1 MSIAAV
7 SPMADRHEERAILIS
22 LRPHFAAG
30 VIAGEK
36 TFELRRT
43 RPIGATPG
51 MAVIL
56 YATAPVKGIVGL
68 CRLGQ
73 VFDGTRESIW
83 RMAGQESLLTR
94 REFDRYFIGAERVV
108 ALRLKSP
115 LRSPKPLSLASM
127 RHEWPGFHP
136 PRTFRYVDL
145 RGLNG
150 QRAPSLSPVRSE
162 GSLPVLR
169 VS

>member
-1 MSIAAV
+1 M
-7 SPMADRHEERAILIS
+7 PDRHEERAVLIS

-30 VIAGEK
+30 VIAGTK

-43 RPIGATPG
+43 RPTGATPG
-51 MAVIL
+51 MAVIV
-56 YATAPVKGIVGL
+56 YATAPVLGIVGV
-68 CRLGQ
+68 CRLAE

-83 RMAGQESLLTR
+83 RVAGQKSLLTR
-94 REFDRYFIGAERVV
+94 REFDRYFMGAENVV
-108 ALRLKSP
+108 ALRLERP
-115 LRSPKPLSLASM
+115 LRSAKPLSLASM

-150 QRAPSLSPVRSE
+150 QRAPSLGAVRSD
-162 GSLPVLR
+162 GSIPVLR
-169 VS
+169 VL